1 MVTVQR
7 GCDRF
12 SVEVIHTLYVLCH
25 MVSHQAVD
33 PQLRLLDAPMKRP
46 GLRWVLPIDVR
57 LDELV
62 DLANLAGANSN
73 RQEVLSALVLAAT
86 AEPDALLQAVI
97 DLRRSTVRQALVSES
112 AHRLPIHGRGRR
124 VRLER
129 SQENGK

>member
-1 MVTVQR
+1 MVTVPK

-12 SVEVIHTLYVLCH
+12 PGKEYIHYMYYVP
-25 MVSHQAVD
+25 MVSHRAVD

-62 DLANLAGANSN
+62 GLANVAGANSN
-73 RQEVLSALVLAAT
+73 RQEMLSALILAAT
-86 AEPDALLQAVI
+86 TDPNDLLQAVI
-97 DLRRSTVRQALVSES
+97 DLRRSTVQRALIHES

-124 VRLER
+124 IRPER
-129 SQENGK
+129 SQESGK